1 MSGNLQNNNKSYKVI
16 LIGSSAIGKTS
27 LCNNIQKKDFNT
39 DMPITIG
46 VDFIT
51 LELTDYDEFAQFQN
65 TYNIYLWDTAG
76 HEKFSAITKSY
87 YRNSHIVLLCFDLT
101 SRTSFI
107 ELNKWIEDIKSIIET
122 PHCIYLMG
130 LKSDLK
136 SVINDNEINDFL
148 NKYLITS
155 FHRFSSKDDKNSNNI
170 KNILINA
177 IKKYETLIEELEYV
191 RNLSISKLKLDN
203 DIMNPVTIKE
213 DTRLNNIKYCC

>member
-1 MSGNLQNNNKSYKVI
+1 MSGNLQNNNKSYKAI

-39 DMPITIG
+39 DIPITIG

-51 LELTDYDEFAQFQN
+51 LELTDYDEFKQFQN
-65 TYNIYLWDTAG
+65 TYNIQLWDTAG

-101 SRTSFI
+101 NRLSFI
-107 ELNKWIEDIKSIIET
+107 KLNKWIEDIKAIIET

-136 SVINDNEINDFL
+136 PVISDNEISDFL

-155 FHRFSSKDDKNSNNI
+155 FHRFSSKEVKNANNI

-177 IKKYETLIEELEYV
+177 IKTYESLIEEIEYIKALE
-191 RNLSISKLKLDN
+191 LSTSKLKLDN
-203 DIMNPVTIKE
+203 EISNITITEVTDK
-213 DTRLNNIKYCC
+213 KCCY